1 MEKFY
6 LEEANIL
13 RKDDAIEYIEEFI
26 KYNSNINGVC
36 GLDKYLNRYEEWLK
50 FLESLKNPITTPK
63 NYCPGFEYFLIREN
77 DNKLVGMI
85 NLRYNLNKKMLISG
99 GNIGYSIRPLERR
112 KGYNKINLFLCL
124 LQAHKLNLNKVLLTA
139 YDYNMGSVKTILSLD
154 GVLENKKIDEDGEY
168 GRYFIDVVESIKKN
182 IKVYKKY
189 ISDKNV

>member
-1 MEKFY
+1 M
-6 LEEANIL
+6 
-13 RKDDAIEYIEEFI
+13 
-26 KYNSNINGVC
+26 
-36 GLDKYLNRYEEWLK
+36 
-50 FLESLKNPITTPK
+50 PK

-139 YDYNMGSVKTILSLD
+139 YDYNVGSVKTILSFD
-154 GVLENKKIDEDGEY
+154 GMLENKKTDEDGEY
-168 GRYFIDVVESIKKN
+168 GRYFIDVDESIKKN

>member
-1 MEKFY
+1 
-6 LEEANIL
+6 
-13 RKDDAIEYIEEFI
+13 
-26 KYNSNINGVC
+26 
-36 GLDKYLNRYEEWLK
+36 
-50 FLESLKNPITTPK
+50 
-63 NYCPGFEYFLIREN
+63 
-77 DNKLVGMI
+77 MI

-139 YDYNMGSVKTILSLD
+139 YDYNMGSVKTILSLE
-154 GVLENKKIDEDGEY
+154 GVLEDKKIDEDGEY
-168 GRYFIDVVESIKKN
+168 GRYFIDVDESIKKN